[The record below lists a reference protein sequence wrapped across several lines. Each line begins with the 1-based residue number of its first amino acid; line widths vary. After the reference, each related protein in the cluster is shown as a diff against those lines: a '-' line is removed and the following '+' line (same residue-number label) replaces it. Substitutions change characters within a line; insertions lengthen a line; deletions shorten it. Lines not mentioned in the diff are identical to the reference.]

1 MLFHIYAKEY
11 VLSITVHPH
20 KHMYVSIFKDL
31 IHGYFSRGYI
41 WLFFAIMLRQ
51 IIDRMDFIQT
61 MRVVELTYFSRSLM
75 RTSSSV

>member
-1 MLFHIYAKEY
+1 MDKHVIAYTHKGICLVNHSASAK
-11 VLSITVHPH
+11 P

-51 IIDRMDFIQT
+51 IKDRMDFIQT
-61 MRVVELTYFSRSLM
+61 MRVVELTYFSR
-75 RTSSSV
+75 